1 MLQSGKLSN
10 TYPTLVL
17 TPRVRRAAVRGVLTT
32 TELVVELAGAPQVL
46 PSVVGRSSSLGAAP
60 AWRRVRRIASD
71 VALLGLAAL
80 TGLVP
85 LA

>member
-1 MLQSGKLSN
+1 MRQSGNN
-10 TYPTLVL
+10 TYQTLVL

-32 TELVVELAGAPQVL
+32 TELVVELQGALVP
-46 PSVVGRSSSLGAAP
+46 VGYSSSGAAP
-60 AWRRVRRIASD
+60 TWRRLRRIASD
-71 VALLGLAAL
+71 LAMLGLAAV

>member
-1 MLQSGKLSN
+1 MRQSGKLAN

-32 TELVVELAGAPQVL
+32 TELRVELAGVAHPVPL
-46 PSVVGRSSSLGAAP
+46 LGVAAAP
-60 AWRRVRRIASD
+60 AWRRIRRIAGD
-71 VALLGLAAL
+71 VAILGLAAVS
-80 TGLVP
+80 GLLP

>member
-1 MLQSGKLSN
+1 MRQSGEMRN

-32 TELVVELAGAPQVL
+32 TELVVELEGVTVPVASGL
-46 PSVVGRSSSLGAAP
+46 GRSASSGVAP